1 MVIFILVHGVWHR
14 GGCWQKVLQ
23 QLEAARHVVET
34 PTLPGM
40 GETALLEAHNSQ
52 KYEDI
57 S

>member
-1 MVIFILVHGVWHR
+1 MATFILVHGTWHR
-14 GGCWQKVLQ
+14 GGCWQEVRQ

-34 PTLPGM
+34 STLLSM

-52 KYEDI
+52 KYEGI

>member
-1 MVIFILVHGVWHR
+1 MATFILVHGTWHR
-14 GGCWQKVLQ
+14 GGCWQEVRQ

-34 PTLPGM
+34 PTLLSM

-52 KYEDI
+52 KYEGI